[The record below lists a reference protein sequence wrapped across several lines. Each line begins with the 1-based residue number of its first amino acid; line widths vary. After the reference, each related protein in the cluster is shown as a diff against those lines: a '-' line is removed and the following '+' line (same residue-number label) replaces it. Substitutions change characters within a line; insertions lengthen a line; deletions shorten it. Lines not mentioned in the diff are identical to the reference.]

1 MVLRRIVPSS
11 ASSVMHIV
19 TFEAWV
25 MKDALGQQ
33 LPPRKASAVDP
44 VLKGKEKLLIQTK
57 VSLHSDLG
65 LYFKGYLAMFRVL
78 LCSG

>member
-1 MVLRRIVPSS
+1 
-11 ASSVMHIV
+11 MHIV

-57 VSLHSDLG
+57 VSSHSDLG
-65 LYFKGYLAMFRVL
+65 LNSKDI
-78 LCSG
+78 